1 VSYWCFE
8 IKVMLCADRRE
19 RAARENAWVNAIAKA
34 EHVTVREVAEERRA
48 IIERLAQ
55 LERHDLSEFRGTLP
69 NADGFYEIR
78 WLPLFFEDPERRT
91 YLIECDGALAGF
103 ALTRPLDGE
112 VTSLTAFF
120 IVRALRRRGVGHTAA
135 LELLRQRPG
144 KWGIAF
150 QEENPA
156 AARFWRRVA
165 TDAVGPAWVE
175 EPRPVPGQPDLPPDI
190 WIFLDS
196 GSLVG
201 FVR

>member
-1 VSYWCFE
+1 VS
-8 IKVMLCADRRE
+8 
-19 RAARENAWVNAIAKA
+19 AIAKA
-34 EHVTVREVAEERRA
+34 EHVTVREVAGESRA
-48 IIERLAQ
+48 VIERLAQ

-69 NADGFYEIR
+69 NADGVYEVR
-78 WLPLFFEDPERRT
+78 WLPLFFEDAERRT

-103 ALTRPLDGE
+103 ALTRPLDGG

-120 IVRALRRRGVGHTAA
+120 VVRALRRRGVGRKAA

-150 QEENPA
+150 QEENPG

-196 GSLVG
+196 SSLVG
-201 FVR
+201 SVR

>member
-1 VSYWCFE
+1 
-8 IKVMLCADRRE
+8 M
-19 RAARENAWVNAIAKA
+19 NAIGGLAQ
-34 EHVTVREVAEERRA
+34 VTVLEVGNESRA
-48 IIERLAQ
+48 VIERLAQ

-69 NADGFYEIR
+69 NADGVYEIR
-78 WLPLFFEDPERRT
+78 WLPLFFEDAERRT

-120 IVRALRRRGVGHTAA
+120 VVRALRRRGVGHTAA

-150 QEENPA
+150 QEENPG

-175 EPRPVPGQPDLPPDI
+175 EPRPVPSQPDLPPDI